1 MGSTTLEKEYADS
14 RASLESWK
22 AKVDE
27 ARKAGREWSEDDRKG
42 LRDAL
47 LAFNGVAEKVKAH
60 AEDGTLWEAL
70 GSALDSK
77 SPLGNGGIRTYK
89 SIGDAVTRSDF
100 WDTVQLE
107 RKTSRRFST
116 PTFDTGFTAPGHL
129 DAKALTTVGTVLGGY
144 QEGPR
149 VDLALNRPTV
159 ASLLAQGTMSGSML
173 TYLRETVATNAAAAV
188 AEGGLKPSSTL
199 TLVRVNQAL
208 SKIAT
213 IIDVPDEVLDDLDQA
228 RSYIDGRLTLF
239 IQLEEEEQILYGD
252 GTGAN
257 MTGIFNTS
265 GTQTETAAASTDN
278 FDALY
283 RAITKVRTIA
293 FLEPDGVAINPMD
306 YQFLRLQRDANEQ
319 FYGGGPF
326 TGAYGNTPGVVT
338 DPGLWGL
345 RTVITP
351 AVTAGVAL
359 LGAFQAGAMLFRKG
373 GISVDITNSDEGK
386 FKNNISTIRA
396 EERAAL
402 AVFRPNAFVEVTL
415 DTVVE
420 P

>member
-1 MGSTTLEKEYADS
+1 MPTALETRMEDARKD
-14 RASLESWK
+14 LESWK
-22 AKVDE
+22 AKLDD
-27 ARKAGREWSEDDRKG
+27 AKKAGRSLSDDERKSMRES
-42 LRDAL
+42 LE
-47 LAFNGVAEKVKAH
+47 NHNKTAEEIRQH

-70 GSALDSK
+70 GSALDVK
-77 SPLGNGGIRTYK
+77 SPDKDGPRRYK
-89 SIGDAVTRSDF
+89 SIGEAVTKSDF
-100 WDTVQLE
+100 WDEFQVL
-107 RKTSRRFST
+107 RKTSRRYTS
-116 PTFDTGFTAPGHL
+116 PSLDTGFVVPPFG
-129 DAKALTTVGTVLGGY
+129 AKALTTVGTVLGGY

-149 VDLALNRPTV
+149 IDLALNRPTV
-159 ASLLAQGTMSGSML
+159 ASLLAQGTMSGSLL
-173 TYLRETVATNAAAAV
+173 TYLRETVATNNAAAV
-188 AEGGLKPSSTL
+188 AEGGLKPASVL

-213 IIDVPDEVLDDLDQA
+213 IIDVPDEVLEDLDQA
-228 RSYIDGRLTLF
+228 RSYIDARLTLF

-265 GTQTETAAASTDN
+265 GTQTEAATASTDN

-293 FLEPDGVAINPMD
+293 FLEPDGVAINPTD

-326 TGAYGNTPGVVT
+326 TGAYGNSPGVVT

-373 GISVDITNSDEGK
+373 GITVDITNSDEGK

>member
-1 MGSTTLEKEYADS
+1 MPTALEVKLDES
-14 RASLESWK
+14 RKSLESWK

-27 ARKAGREWSEDDRKG
+27 ARKAARPLTDDERKG
-42 LRDAL
+42 LRESL
-47 LAFNGVAEKVKAH
+47 EGFNAVQAEVKSH

-70 GSALDSK
+70 GSALDHKDPDPSGK
-77 SPLGNGGIRTYK
+77 PRRFK
-89 SIGDAVTRSDF
+89 SIGEMVTKSDF
-100 WDTVQLE
+100 WDEFQLL
-107 RKTSRRFST
+107 RKTSRRWTSQAL
-116 PTFDTGFTAPGHL
+116 DTGFAVPNSA
-129 DAKALTTVGTVLGGY
+129 DQKALTTVGTVLGGY

-149 VDLALNRPTV
+149 IDLALNRPTV
-159 ASLLAQGTMSGSML
+159 ASLLGQGTMSGSLL

-188 AEGGLKPSSTL
+188 AEGGAKPASTL
-199 TLVRVNQAL
+199 TLARVNQAL

-213 IIDVPDEVLDDLDQA
+213 IIDVPDEVLEDLDQA

-239 IQLEEEEQILYGD
+239 IQLEEEDQILYGD

-257 MTGIFNTS
+257 MTGIFSTS
-265 GTQTETAAASTDN
+265 GTQTETATASTDN
-278 FDALY
+278 FQALY

-293 FLEPDGVAINPMD
+293 FLEPDGIAINPTD
-306 YQFLRLQRDANEQ
+306 YQFLRLAQDGNQQ

-373 GISVDITNSDEGK
+373 GITVDMTNSDDGK

-415 DTVVE
+415 DTVAE
-420 P
+420 